1 MGKYDDIRPDHL
13 RADLVRFAELILRLE
28 KNNLL
33 LRSAPEVQRL
43 IGDLRQKLF
52 AFEVRS
58 TTDFPNLAPQVEEED
73 EDPMI
78 RESLRVVKEAM
89 DRQREIFDEWGGGPE
104 LF

>member
-33 LRSAPEVQRL
+33 LRSAPEIQRL

-52 AFEVRS
+52 AYEVRS
-58 TTDFPNLAPQVEEED
+58 TTEFPSLPMQVEEEEE

-89 DRQREIFDEWGGGPE
+89 DRQREIFDEWGPGAE
-104 LF
+104 